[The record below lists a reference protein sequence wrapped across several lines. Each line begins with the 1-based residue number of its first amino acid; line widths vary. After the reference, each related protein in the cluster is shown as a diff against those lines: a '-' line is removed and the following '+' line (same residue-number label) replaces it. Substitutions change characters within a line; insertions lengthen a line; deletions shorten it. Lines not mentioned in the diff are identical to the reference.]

1 MTFLVYHLIRK
12 QELQRI
18 MRAYLWNLAREWLP
32 HGAIPVDD
40 EKLAPE
46 LGSPGA
52 HIRTNGQLVLE
63 SKRE

>member
-1 MTFLVYHLIRK
+1 
-12 QELQRI
+12 